1 MPSSSGAMRAK
12 FIGVEHFGQAGRM
25 IVRGIDRI
33 SGIALPSCYRREFF
47 SGFLNGHG
55 RLTVGGP
62 NDERAKERPE
72 LGRFRGSEDC
82 G

>member
-1 MPSSSGAMRAK
+1 MRAK

-47 SGFLNGHG
+47 ERFPQGPW
-55 RLTVGGP
+55 RLPVGG
-62 NDERAKERPE
+62 RERPE

-82 G
+82 GERLSMF